1 MAGMGIRCFFGAAM
15 KRTGVSGRAK
25 GSTGINWSA
34 LYPDNGLKSLMVD
47 KGMRRWARNDGL
59 SRGWALV
66 FRQYGRRAS
75 ARRVPGAFPQSTT
88 TPS

>member
-1 MAGMGIRCFFGAAM
+1 MEGMGMSCFFGAAM
-15 KRTGVSGRAK
+15 KRTGVSDRAK

-59 SRGWALV
+59 SRGW
-66 FRQYGRRAS
+66 
-75 ARRVPGAFPQSTT
+75 PGAEEWRAVTAKKRVRP
-88 TPS
+88 

>member
-1 MAGMGIRCFFGAAM
+1 MAFFPMEGMGISCFFGAAM

-59 SRGWALV
+59 SRGWA
-66 FRQYGRRAS
+66 GAGEWRAVT
-75 ARRVPGAFPQSTT
+75 AKKRVRP
-88 TPS
+88 